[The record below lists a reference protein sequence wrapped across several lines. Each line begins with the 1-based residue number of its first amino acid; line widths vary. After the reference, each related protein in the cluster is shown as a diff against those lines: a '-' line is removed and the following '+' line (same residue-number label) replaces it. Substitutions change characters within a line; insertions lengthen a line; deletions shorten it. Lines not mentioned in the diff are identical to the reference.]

1 MPPNMNKEGELVVT
15 ADKQRENKAS
25 RHLEEQ
31 SQKVAELYNSG
42 TNCDKAV
49 LLILQEILKLPP
61 EKWDFADFYAENP
74 DADRFLCKA
83 LAAGAMAIYLDVI
96 GQMEAETSQS
106 SDIKESIERVN
117 HIFNQHLEE
126 TSEGKPI
133 HPVDFDPFAYDE
145 ALKGIE
151 IDERYKKSYQKK
163 VKTLFQS
170 FETEFNAC
178 NCQDVL
184 GFDPFSYVDY
194 DEEMQE
200 YIEEGEW
207 MQKCIDC
214 MQFLVKKMGDAA

>member
-1 MPPNMNKEGELVVT
+1 MST
-15 ADKQRENKAS
+15 ADSKTGKQAFLSVEKQS
-25 RHLEEQ
+25 R
-31 SQKVAELYNSG
+31 KIAELYNTG

-61 EKWDFADFYAENP
+61 EKWDFAEFYAENP

-96 GQMEAETSQS
+96 SQMEADSSQP
-106 SDIKESIERVN
+106 SDLKKSIERVN

-126 TSEGKPI
+126 TSEGKSLHPI
-133 HPVDFDPFAYDE
+133 DFDPFVYDE
-145 ALKGIE
+145 ALKDTE
-151 IDERYKKSYQKK
+151 IKESYKKAYQKR

-184 GFDPFSYVDY
+184 GFDPFSYTDY

-200 YIEEGEW
+200 YIEEGKW

-214 MQFLVKKMGDAA
+214 MQFLVKKMGNAA

>member
-1 MPPNMNKEGELVVT
+1 VPT
-15 ADKQRENKAS
+15 ADNPAGKKAPLS
-25 RHLEEQ
+25 VEEQ
-31 SQKVAELYNSG
+31 SQKVAELYNTG

-61 EKWDFADFYAENP
+61 EKWDFAEFYAENP

-96 GQMEAETSQS
+96 SQMEAESAQP
-106 SDIKESIERVN
+106 SDPKKSIERVN

-126 TSEGKPI
+126 TSEGKSLHPI
-133 HPVDFDPFAYDE
+133 DFDPFAYDQ
-145 ALKGIE
+145 ALKGTE
-151 IDERYKKSYQKK
+151 VKESYKKVYQQR
-163 VKTLFQS
+163 VKTLFQN
-170 FETEFNAC
+170 FESEFSAC

-184 GFDPFSYVDY
+184 GFDPFSYEDY

-207 MQKCIDC
+207 MNKCIDC
-214 MQFLVKKMGDAA
+214 MQFLVKKMGNAA